1 MDWQIKVSPSIKWP
15 VVMEPQCVQPTREM
29 SSCLTSTCVARL
41 FLGKKYLVV
50 QQNCTWRLTKKK
62 VEQCNFFNYFL
73 HFTLRFTDLVHISVI
88 GGELD
93 MISPQEVSKKF
104 ADELAVTL
112 LNSRGRV
119 GYTQKLFFGVQNHHL
134 QRT

>member
-1 MDWQIKVSPSIKWP
+1 M
-15 VVMEPQCVQPTREM
+15 
-29 SSCLTSTCVARL
+29 
-41 FLGKKYLVV
+41 
-50 QQNCTWRLTKKK
+50 
-62 VEQCNFFNYFL
+62 
-73 HFTLRFTDLVHISVI
+73 VHISVI

-119 GYTQKLFFGVQNHHL
+119 GYDQKLFFGVQSHYL

>member
-1 MDWQIKVSPSIKWP
+1 MQ
-15 VVMEPQCVQPTREM
+15 
-29 SSCLTSTCVARL
+29 
-41 FLGKKYLVV
+41 
-50 QQNCTWRLTKKK
+50 
-62 VEQCNFFNYFL
+62 FFYYFL
-73 HFTLRFTDLVHISVI
+73 HFTLRFTDLVHISLI

-119 GYTQKLFFGVQNHHL
+119 GYNQKLFFGVQSHYF
-134 QRT
+134 QST

>member
-1 MDWQIKVSPSIKWP
+1 MQ
-15 VVMEPQCVQPTREM
+15 
-29 SSCLTSTCVARL
+29 
-41 FLGKKYLVV
+41 
-50 QQNCTWRLTKKK
+50 
-62 VEQCNFFNYFL
+62 FFYYFL

-119 GYTQKLFFGVQNHHL
+119 GYNQKLFFGVHYL

>member
-1 MDWQIKVSPSIKWP
+1 MQ
-15 VVMEPQCVQPTREM
+15 
-29 SSCLTSTCVARL
+29 
-41 FLGKKYLVV
+41 
-50 QQNCTWRLTKKK
+50 
-62 VEQCNFFNYFL
+62 FFYYFL
-73 HFTLRFTDLVHISVI
+73 YFTLRFTDLVHISVI

-119 GYTQKLFFGVQNHHL
+119 GYNQKLFFGVQSHYF
-134 QRT
+134 QST

>member
-1 MDWQIKVSPSIKWP
+1 MQ
-15 VVMEPQCVQPTREM
+15 
-29 SSCLTSTCVARL
+29 
-41 FLGKKYLVV
+41 
-50 QQNCTWRLTKKK
+50 
-62 VEQCNFFNYFL
+62 FFYYFL
-73 HFTLRFTDLVHISVI
+73 YFTLRFTDLVHISVI

-119 GYTQKLFFGVQNHHL
+119 GYNQKLFLVFKVIICKEL
-134 QRT
+134 STI

>member
-1 MDWQIKVSPSIKWP
+1 MTLNS
-15 VVMEPQCVQPTREM
+15 
-29 SSCLTSTCVARL
+29 
-41 FLGKKYLVV
+41 
-50 QQNCTWRLTKKK
+50 KK
-62 VEQCNFFNYFL
+62 VEQCNFLNYFL
-73 HFTLRFTDLVHISVI
+73 HFTLRFTDLVRISVI

-119 GYTQKLFFGVQNHHL
+119 GYTQKLFFGVQNHYL

>member
-1 MDWQIKVSPSIKWP
+1 
-15 VVMEPQCVQPTREM
+15 
-29 SSCLTSTCVARL
+29 
-41 FLGKKYLVV
+41 
-50 QQNCTWRLTKKK
+50 
-62 VEQCNFFNYFL
+62 
-73 HFTLRFTDLVHISVI
+73 
-88 GGELD
+88 

-119 GYTQKLFFGVQNHHL
+119 GYDQKLFFGVQSHYL

>member
-1 MDWQIKVSPSIKWP
+1 MQ
-15 VVMEPQCVQPTREM
+15 
-29 SSCLTSTCVARL
+29 
-41 FLGKKYLVV
+41 
-50 QQNCTWRLTKKK
+50 
-62 VEQCNFFNYFL
+62 FFYYFL
-73 HFTLRFTDLVHISVI
+73 YFTLRFTDLVHISVI

-119 GYTQKLFFGVQNHHL
+119 GYNQNLSFGVQSHYL